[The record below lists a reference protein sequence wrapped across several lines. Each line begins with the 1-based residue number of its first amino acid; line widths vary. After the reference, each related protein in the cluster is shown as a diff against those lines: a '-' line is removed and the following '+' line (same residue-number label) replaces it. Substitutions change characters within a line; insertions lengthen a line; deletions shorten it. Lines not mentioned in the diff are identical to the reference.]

1 MVVCPA
7 LELTPLTPTTLFTML
22 GLGLFSRPLLQC
34 EPSSPSSFPPPSS
47 SSSSKGYVAPH
58 LRGPNPEDAAGQMV
72 APIPENLAKEGGL
85 AWWTPYTQSMPKSR
99 SAQWVSLAV
108 YWVEKEGAMDRE
120 GREGGRGR

>member
-1 MVVCPA
+1 
-7 LELTPLTPTTLFTML
+7 
-22 GLGLFSRPLLQC
+22 
-34 EPSSPSSFPPPSS
+34 
-47 SSSSKGYVAPH
+47 
-58 LRGPNPEDAAGQMV
+58 MV

-120 GREGGRGR
+120 GREGREWVVSSRSNGLSSPMSISARTTSPPIESRKSVLTGTRTIFLNL